1 MKSNAKDVET
11 GEFNEMS
18 LLDFLSEKNQRSNS
32 VDQTIA
38 DHHESSRVNNS
49 SSFAVNTT
57 RRTRSSST
65 TNSYGQNSFKRSR
78 SGSFPWKGTTSL
90 GDEDTSEE
98 QHLNFTIDYKITL
111 LNCRYIFKMN

>member
-38 DHHESSRVNNS
+38 DHHESSKVNNS

-57 RRTRSSST
+57 RRTQTVALKFLIVIIHFRV
-65 TNSYGQNSFKRSR
+65 
-78 SGSFPWKGTTSL
+78 L
-90 GDEDTSEE
+90 GRVVFHGKERHHWVS
-98 QHLNFTIDYKITL
+98 KIHPKNNIL
-111 LNCRYIFKMN
+111 ILQ